1 MTDLRE
7 RCASRRLS
15 WLVGLWC
22 GCVIATAQPSVAQEQ
37 PARVEVDQVRT
48 EPLSQ
53 TMPVIGRI
61 VTQQQGPVAAR
72 VAGPVDRV
80 GIEVG
85 DRVEAGQPLVW
96 LDSEPLSFER
106 DLAMAEYN
114 AMLAELETTQGQ
126 LQLLEGELERIAA
139 LKNSAAFS
147 KAQLV
152 DKQNEIE
159 VAKSRI
165 AEAQARLGQYR
176 ANLQLKARDL
186 EDAVIRAPYAG
197 VVSMRQVSPGA
208 YIQVGDPV
216 VTLIDDARLEI
227 EAEVPSDRVA
237 ALTPGTNV
245 SVRLDD
251 GTKHEAEVRA
261 VVPEEDPLTRTRAVR
276 FTPKFG
282 ATAKPLAVAQSLT
295 VELPIGQPRQV
306 VTVNKDGII
315 QGSNGAVVYLA
326 EDQSAALRPVQ
337 LGEAV
342 GGRFEV
348 LGGLQPGDLVVVRGN
363 ERLRPGQP
371 ITYPGASENG
381 PATNGPQASGDR
393 Q

>member
-1 MTDLRE
+1 MRWLM
-7 RCASRRLS
+7 RL
-15 WLVGLWC
+15 VAAWC
-22 GCVIATAQPSVAQEQ
+22 VVAALAAPPTYSQEQ
-37 PARVEVDQVRT
+37 PARVEVDPVRT

-53 TMPVIGRI
+53 TTPVIGRI

-72 VAGPVDRV
+72 VAGLVDRV
-80 GIEVG
+80 GVEVG
-85 DRVEAGQPLVW
+85 DRVEKGQPLIW
-96 LDSEPLSFER
+96 LDSEPLSFAL
-106 DLAMAEYN
+106 DLARAEHG
-114 AMLAELETTQGQ
+114 AMLAELETTLRE
-126 LQLLEGELERIAA
+126 LQLLEGELERITG
-139 LKNSAAFS
+139 LRNSAAFS

-159 VAKSRI
+159 VARSRI
-165 AEAQARLGQYR
+165 GQARARLDQYR
-176 ANLQLKARDL
+176 ANLELKARDL
-186 EDAVIRAPYAG
+186 EDAVVSAPFAG
-197 VVSMRQVSPGA
+197 VVSLRHVSPGA
-208 YIQVGDPV
+208 YIRVGDPV
-216 VTLIDDARLEI
+216 VTLIDDNALEI

-237 ALTPGTNV
+237 ALRPGTKV

-251 GTKHEAEVRA
+251 GTEHEAEVRA

-282 ATAKPLAVAQSLT
+282 ATAKPLAVAQSVT

-326 EDQSAALRPVQ
+326 EDHAAALRPVQ

-348 LGGLQPGDLVVVRGN
+348 RDGLQPGDLVVVRGN
-363 ERLRPGQP
+363 ERLRPGQA
-371 ITYPGASENG
+371 ITYPGAPENG
-381 PATNGPQASGDR
+381 PAVNGPEDSGS
-393 Q
+393 